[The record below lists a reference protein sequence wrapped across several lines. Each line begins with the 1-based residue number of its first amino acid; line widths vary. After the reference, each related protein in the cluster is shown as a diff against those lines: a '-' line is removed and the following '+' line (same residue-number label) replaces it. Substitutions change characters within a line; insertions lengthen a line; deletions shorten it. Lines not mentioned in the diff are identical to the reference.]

1 MKDENEFLE
10 VKDLQVHFPVRGGVF
25 RKAIGACKAVDGVGF
40 SLQKGQTL
48 GLVGESGCGK
58 STLAKAIVRLVSP
71 TSGQILFKGI
81 TSNEKGRQKDFCR
94 AVQMVFQDPAES
106 LNSRM
111 TVGSI
116 IQEPLDIHGIG
127 SMQEKSS
134 RVQQL
139 LEQVGLPSSSAR
151 RYPFEFSG
159 GQRQRIGIARALAL
173 QPELLVLDEPVS
185 ALDVS
190 VQSQVLN
197 LLMDLQRDLGLS
209 YLMIAHDLAVVRH
222 ISDVIAVMYLGKIVE
237 MAPASQIFDNP
248 RHAYTKALLSAIPV
262 ADPSLKKEKIIISG
276 DIPSP
281 INPPKGCAYGHRVSA
296 PNYDQSITA
305 DLNWIEVADGHWV
318 LDCPC
323 CISNS

>member
-1 MKDENEFLE
+1 
-10 VKDLQVHFPVRGGVF
+10 
-25 RKAIGACKAVDGVGF
+25 
-40 SLQKGQTL
+40 
-48 GLVGESGCGK
+48 
-58 STLAKAIVRLVSP
+58 LAKAIVRLVSP

-81 TSNEKGRQKDFCR
+81 TSKEKDRQKDFCR

-127 SMQEKSS
+127 SMHEKSL
-134 RVQQL
+134 RVQKL
-139 LEQVGLPSSSAR
+139 LEQVGLPPSSTR

-197 LLMDLQRDLGLS
+197 LLMDLQQDLGLS

-262 ADPSLKKEKIIISG
+262 ADPILKREKIIISG